1 MNRALFNQRGRGEV
15 SSWVV
20 FAALVAVLSLL
31 LSVLTGSPSQ
41 AAADEVEQDADQLEL
56 VVPDEE
62 DGTPASTGS
71 VTVEPEPTESSTEP
85 ATEETVPMETTPEP
99 GLAAELLE
107 GLSPLVSAQADNGFI
122 QINEEIVVGL
132 GALNKTG
139 GSAGEELRIG
149 DTVRISGT
157 WDAPDSP
164 DLQPGDGFR
173 MTLPE

>member
-1 MNRALFNQRGRGEV
+1 MNRALFNQCGRGEV

-41 AAADEVEQDADQLEL
+41 AAADEAEQDADQLEL
-56 VVPDEE
+56 VVPDEG

-99 GLAAELLE
+99 GLAAELLAE
-107 GLSPLVSAQADNGFI
+107 LSPPC
-122 QINEEIVVGL
+122 VG
-132 GALNKTG
+132 TG
-139 GSAGEELRIG
+139 GQRLH
-149 DTVRISGT
+149 
-157 WDAPDSP
+157 PD
-164 DLQPGDGFR
+164 Q
-173 MTLPE
+173 